1 MKNLFSVKLKQK
13 IKQGLFEYCDAFYEL
28 NNRYP
33 TIGEIHEQF
42 YIPNV
47 LQLDESEEIT
57 EAVLSRTASFL
68 YEAGV
73 EVEVPTARRAERSA
87 ARRMRRLKAERD
99 TEGTPVEIAPTTI
112 TPEMRAAFKDAKS
125 PEELGIDPLQFAR
138 AMSPEELKDYSNRRQ
153 KAIDSGA
160 PHTEFDVG
168 MKLKTP
174 STPDQTPADTTSK
187 EHEVPNAIW
196 ATDRLQKIRT
206 GEVKDLGIADKA
218 LVAIDNVISWATGAG
233 QPEAGPIAPPA
244 PKEPVTPP
252 GRDPSVPPEIPT
264 EIPTEIQ
271 TEIPTQYP
279 TVIPD
284 KPDEDEK
291 VIPTVIPDTE
301 DPKVDPTEEEEE
313 KAIPARIPEYK
324 PRETTEPEEKT
335 RTTPPKPQDVVTP
348 SRVTAPTTRT
358 TSSKTKPAAGK
369 KEKVKSTPDPE
380 GKLGPKDRPT
390 KEEEPSPKR
399 VGGVAPAGENKPTK
413 TKEEKSKG
421 GSPAQEM
428 PSGVPDER
436 YGALIARMGGI
447 QALNEDVYDPKKSLA
462 KKEKKQK
469 FKVVIIREGGKKVE
483 IFASSVRGVKRAVY
497 GKDNFKVYNQSGSE
511 MTSYFKKPQPK
522 KGN

>member
-68 YEAGV
+68 YEAGI

-125 PEELGIDPLQFAR
+125 PEELGIDPLEFAR

-153 KAIDSGA
+153 KAIDAGA

-233 QPEAGPIAPPA
+233 QPEAGPTAPPA
-244 PKEPVTPP
+244 PEEPVTPP
-252 GRDPSVPPEIPT
+252 PSRDPSVPPEIPT
-264 EIPTEIQ
+264 KIP
-271 TEIPTQYP
+271 TEIPTQDP

-291 VIPTVIPDTE
+291 VIPTVIPDTG
-301 DPKVDPTEEEEE
+301 DPKKDPTEEEE
-313 KAIPARIPEYK
+313 KAIPTIIPEYTPK
-324 PRETTEPEEKT
+324 EKTRPEEKT
-335 RTTPPKPQDVVTP
+335 GRTPARPQDVVTP
-348 SRVTAPTTRT
+348 SRVTAPTTRA
-358 TSSKTKPAAGK
+358 TSSGTKAATGK
-369 KEKVKSTPDPE
+369 KEKTKPTPQTKEKP
-380 GKLGPKDRPT
+380 GPGDRPT
-390 KEEEPSPKR
+390 KEEEPAPKR
-399 VGGVAPAGENKPTK
+399 TGGVAPAGENKPTK

-421 GSPAQEM
+421 GSPAEEM

-447 QALNEDVYDPKKSLA
+447 QALNEDVYDAKKSLA
-462 KKEKKQK
+462 KKQQKQK

-483 IFASSVRGVKRAVY
+483 IFASSLRGVKRAVY

-522 KGN
+522 KGK